1 MGTGCLRVLVF
12 ETNLW
17 HRRAVAKPSACHLFI
32 LSVMAIRIHHFLA
45 DDALT
50 VESPE
55 VAIRKF
61 TVGNF
66 TLVSSAPIRGRRL

>member
-32 LSVMAIRIHHFLA
+32 LSVMAIRIH
-45 DDALT
+45 DALT